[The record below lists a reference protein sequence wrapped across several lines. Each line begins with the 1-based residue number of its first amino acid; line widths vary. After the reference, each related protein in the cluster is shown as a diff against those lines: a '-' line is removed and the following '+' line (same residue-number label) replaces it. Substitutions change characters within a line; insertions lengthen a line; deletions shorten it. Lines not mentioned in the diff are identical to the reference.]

1 MLTWQQT
8 LNGVTVIGL
17 GNQTLLA
24 LPMTAFFAS
33 RQCPGIAIRA
43 ALDWAL
49 EQARSKTPVISGF
62 HSPLEQSV
70 LKILLEAQSPAV
82 IMLARP
88 VENSRLPPEWKT
100 PINLGNLAVVG
111 PITKTERITEESAS
125 ERNDTVAILAEKIV
139 LAHIDPNGTLAKQV
153 DRWQMKDLNIH
164 QLISP

>member
-1 MLTWQQT
+1 MLIWQQT
-8 LNGVTVIGL
+8 LNGVTVAGV
-17 GNQTLLA
+17 GNQALLA
-24 LPMTAFFAS
+24 LPMAAFFAS

-70 LKILLEAQSPAV
+70 LKILLEARSPTV

-88 VENSRLPPEWKT
+88 VENSRLPPDWKAA
-100 PINLGNLAVVG
+100 INLGNLAVIG
-111 PITKTERITEESAS
+111 PITKTERITEVSAS

-139 LAHIDPNGTLAKQV
+139 LAHVEPNGTLAKQV
-153 DRWQMKDLNIH
+153 ERWHGMKLK
-164 QLISP
+164 ISNLHLL